1 MTMKNGGFEPV
12 EPKDGPVRQDTRM
25 ECSSTP
31 VGGSSLLQDK
41 SGGIR
46 TGSSRKPFEGQL
58 KQALLNVLAVVEEA
72 GGSAADIGSMTIYV
86 TDKHEYLSDLRAVGA
101 IWKET
106 IGRHYPA
113 MALVEVAALVEDQ
126 AKLKFRPL
134 PASERGKNEPSG
146 SNTPHSRRGTF

>member
-1 MTMKNGGFEPV
+1 MTMKNGGFDPV
-12 EPKDGPVRQDTRM
+12 EPKGWPRPAGYSNGMIVNPGGRLLFVAGQIGWDTDGQFPET
-25 ECSSTP
+25 
-31 VGGSSLLQDK
+31 
-41 SGGIR
+41 
-46 TGSSRKPFEGQL
+46 FEGQL

-126 AKLKFRPL
+126 AKIEIQ
-134 PASERGKNEPSG
+134 AVACIGERKE
-146 SNTPHSRRGTF
+146 